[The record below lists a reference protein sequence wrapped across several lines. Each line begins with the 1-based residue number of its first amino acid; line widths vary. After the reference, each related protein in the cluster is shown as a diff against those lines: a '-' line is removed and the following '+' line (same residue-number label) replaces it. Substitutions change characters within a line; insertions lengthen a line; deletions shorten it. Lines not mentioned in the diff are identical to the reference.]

1 MRRFGSD
8 HSRHVVDFAAKSHN
22 FDDFDGKKPSCGRLF
37 DEKTGYGHL
46 FIDGRIYL

>member
-1 MRRFGSD
+1 MGPFGSD
-8 HSRHVVDFAAKSHN
+8 QSRHVDDFGAKNLN
-22 FDDFDGKKPSCGRLF
+22 FDDFDAHKASFGRLL